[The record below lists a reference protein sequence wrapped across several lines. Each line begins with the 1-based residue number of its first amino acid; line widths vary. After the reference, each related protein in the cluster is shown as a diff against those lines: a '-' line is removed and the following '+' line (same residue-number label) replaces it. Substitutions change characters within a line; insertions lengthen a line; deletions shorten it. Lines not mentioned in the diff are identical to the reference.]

1 MTETMTGA
9 TEQFDL
15 LEETLRWY
23 AEAGVDI
30 AVDETP
36 HNRFIEQR
44 GETANPKPGM
54 STFALNQ
61 PVMAGSSVKESLVK
75 APSDAAI
82 LAEQLAGAAKTLEDL
97 QNAMKD
103 FNGCALKATATQM
116 VFGDGS
122 KNAKIMFVGEGPGRE
137 EDNQGLPFVGPAGQL
152 LNKMLKSIHLPRA
165 DVYIANVVPWRPPGN
180 RTPTTQELAICKPF
194 IKRQI
199 ELIDPDILVCLG
211 GPASQT
217 LLEQKQGI
225 VSLRGK
231 WHDYSCGERVI
242 TAMPTFHPAY
252 LLRQPLQKRLS
263 WKDFQA
269 IESVFR
275 KS

>member
-1 MTETMTGA
+1 MTDTMMGA
-9 TEQFDL
+9 SEQFQL

-23 AEAGVDI
+23 TEAGVDI

-36 HNRFIEQR
+36 HDRFAEHAA
-44 GETANPKPGM
+44 ETATQKPEL
-54 STFALNQ
+54 SASVPAQ
-61 PVMAGSSVKESLVK
+61 PLQYAQNRQESLVK

-82 LAEQLAGAAKTLEDL
+82 IAEQLATDAKTLEDL
-97 QNAMKD
+97 REAMKN

-122 KNAKIMFVGEGPGRE
+122 ETAKIMFVGEGPGRE
-137 EDNQGLPFVGPAGQL
+137 EDAQGIPFIGPAGQL

-180 RTPTTQELAICKPF
+180 RTPTTPELAICKPF

-199 ELIDPDILVCLG
+199 ELINPNILVCLG
-211 GPASQT
+211 GPAAQT

-225 VSLRGK
+225 VSMRGK
-231 WHDYSCGERVI
+231 WLDYQCGSRI
-242 TAMPTFHPAY
+242 IPAMPTFHPAY

-269 IESVFR
+269 IAMAL
-275 KS
+275 

>member
-9 TEQFDL
+9 TEQFQL

-23 AEAGVDI
+23 TEAGVDI
-30 AVDETP
+30 AIDETP
-36 HNRFIEQR
+36 HNRFVEQQA
-44 GETANPKPGM
+44 EPAPSKPAI
-54 STFALNQ
+54 SVTALNQ
-61 PVMAGSSVKESLVK
+61 PSQMRSLQESLVK

-82 LAEQLAGAAKTLEDL
+82 QAAELANSANTLDDL
-97 QNAMKD
+97 REVMKN

-116 VFGDGS
+116 VFGDG
-122 KNAKIMFVGEGPGRE
+122 NVQAKIMFVGEGPGRE
-137 EDNQGLPFVGPAGQL
+137 EDSQGLPFVGPAGQL
-152 LNKMLKSIHLPRA
+152 LNKMLKSIHLPRT

-180 RTPTTQELAICKPF
+180 RTPTTQELSICKPF

-199 ELIDPDILVCLG
+199 ELINPDILVCLG
-211 GPASQT
+211 GPAAQT

-225 VSLRGK
+225 VSIRGK
-231 WHDYSCGERVI
+231 WLDYHAGERVI
-242 TAMPTFHPAY
+242 PAMPTFHPAY

-269 IESVFR
+269 IDTTLQ
-275 KS
+275 KL